1 MTDVSVGIFEIAH
14 YPVQI
19 EMFPVKQNIGGRDDF
34 FVFVAKSGFF
44 LQKRNILFRKRL
56 SSEFYLGKHLLAE
69 FRHKVG
75 LESAVVNSI

>member
-34 FVFVAKSGFF
+34 FVFVAKFGFF

-56 SSEFYLGKHLLAE
+56 SFEFYLGKHLLAE

-75 LESAVVNSI
+75 LESAVVNRI